1 MDLKGILKKELV
13 LFSNLSK
20 KKEKLEAL
28 IRLIDNENLVEDA
41 EALRQS
47 IFSREEIMSTGI
59 GLGIAVPH
67 ARIKGV
73 KNILIAI
80 GINKNG
86 IEDYESIDGTP
97 VRLVIMIIAGEKQHK
112 EYLKLLSQ
120 IVKILKKNSRIDHLL
135 DAKNADEVIGL
146 LSEDF
151 NNNHSK
157 NPI

>member
-13 LFSNLSK
+13 FFSNLSNK
-20 KKEKLEAL
+20 KDILEAL
-28 IRLIDNENLVEDA
+28 IRSIDNENLVEDA
-41 EALRQS
+41 EVLRQS
-47 IFSREEIMSTGI
+47 IFSREKIMSTGI

-73 KNILIAI
+73 KNILIAV
-80 GINKNG
+80 GINKNA

-97 VRLVIMIIAGEKQHK
+97 VRLVIMIVAGERQHK

-120 IVKILKKNSRIDHLL
+120 IVKILKKNSRIEHLL
-135 DAKNADEVIGL
+135 EARNADEVIGL
-146 LSEDF
+146 LSADF
-151 NNNHSK
+151 NNKHAD

>member
-1 MDLKGILKKELV
+1 MDLKGILKKGLIF
-13 LFSNLSK
+13 FSNLSK
-20 KKEKLEAL
+20 KKDNLEAL
-28 IRLIDNENLVEDA
+28 IGLIDNENLVEDA
-41 EALRQS
+41 GVLREA

-80 GINKNG
+80 GINKKG
-86 IEDYESIDGTP
+86 IEDYESLDGTP
-97 VRLVIMIIAGEKQHK
+97 VRLVFMIIAGEKQHK

-135 DAKNADEVIGL
+135 EAERADEVIGL
-146 LSEDF
+146 ISEDF
-151 NNNHSK
+151 NNNHSE

>member
-1 MDLKGILKKELV
+1 MDLKGILKRELV
-13 LFSNLSK
+13 FFPNLSK
-20 KKEKLEAL
+20 KKDILEAM

-41 EALRQS
+41 EVLRQS

-80 GINKNG
+80 GINKNP
-86 IEDYESIDGTP
+86 IEDYESLDGTP
-97 VRLVIMIIAGEKQHK
+97 VRLVIMIIAGEKQHQ

-120 IVKILKKNSRIDHLL
+120 IVKILKKNSRIHHLL
-135 DAKNADEVIGL
+135 DARNADEVIGL
-146 LSEDF
+146 LSADF
-151 NNNHSK
+151 NNNHSE
-157 NPI
+157 NPT

>member
-1 MDLKGILKKELV
+1 MDLKGILKKELIF
-13 LFSNLSK
+13 FSNLSK
-20 KKEKLEAL
+20 KKDNLEAL

-41 EALRQS
+41 EALSQS

-67 ARIKGV
+67 ARIKEV

-80 GINKNG
+80 GINKKG
-86 IEDYESIDGTP
+86 IEDYESLDGTP

-120 IVKILKKNSRIDHLL
+120 IVKILKKNSRIDYLL
-135 DAKNADEVIGL
+135 EAEKADEVIEL
-146 LSEDF
+146 ISQDF
-151 NNNHSK
+151 NNNPSD